1 MEIIEDIKSACS
13 LDLLAYIGWKDE
25 YLEEAQDAFIVFCL
39 RYDQAVLKAAEI
51 NCSKWGLTETVALD
65 IVNCTF
71 ARVWKYP
78 SYNHEKSKTKD
89 VDNGI
94 KRWLSKIVFTQLAN
108 YTNNGTCHEPDEETD
123 LSLIHDLDEFAE
135 KSITDEISR
144 IELRKQL
151 NVINDVMNS
160 MDEKHRIIYLTYKLY
175 THAGNNIPRSVSK
188 KLQEELD
195 LVPGSIRKY
204 KEQANKQIENFL
216 NQNNGYYKE
225 K

>member
-1 MEIIEDIKSACS
+1 MNSLEVIEEIKSVCS
-13 LDLLAYIGWKDE
+13 LELLTYIGWKEE
-25 YLEEAQDAFIVFCL
+25 YPSEAEIAFRVFCL

-78 SYNHEKSKTKD
+78 TYDHEKSNTKNI
-89 VDNGI
+89 DNGI

-108 YTNNGTCHEPDEETD
+108 YTNNGTCHEPDVETD
-123 LSLIHDLDEFAE
+123 LSLIYNLDELAE
-135 KSITDEISR
+135 KSTHDEMSR

-151 NVINDVMNS
+151 SVLDEVINRLG
-160 MDEKHRIIYLTYKLY
+160 EKHRIIYLTYKLY
-175 THAGNNIPRSVSK
+175 THAGNNIPRPVSK
-188 KLQEELD
+188 KLQEELG

-204 KEQANKQIENFL
+204 KEQANSEVENFL
-216 NQNNGYYKE
+216 NQSNDN
-225 K
+225 